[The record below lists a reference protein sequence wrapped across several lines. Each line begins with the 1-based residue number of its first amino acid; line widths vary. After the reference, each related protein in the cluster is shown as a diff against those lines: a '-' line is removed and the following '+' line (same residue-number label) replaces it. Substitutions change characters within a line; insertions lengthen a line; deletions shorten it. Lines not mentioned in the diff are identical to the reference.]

1 MVPAM
6 LLLVVAVF
14 VIMGRWLRAKSDLE
28 QLPRTAPTFFTIGIQ
43 RTQRRSWLARGGM
56 TIPFRSIRPKPI

>member
-28 QLPRTAPTFFTIGIQ
+28 QLPRTAPMGGP
-43 RTQRRSWLARGGM
+43 RSSVHLL
-56 TIPFRSIRPKPI
+56 